1 MKSERKK
8 WEIILL
14 LALGLCSGMVQGQLI
29 RINIEVKGNVS
40 MEQIMPFAVN
50 LTSPSS
56 DINVQ
61 NGTQNLY
68 AWGIYSLVGRENI
81 SVIVRVE
88 APDVLLDQQNNS
100 IPFEFTMAWQNNGTQ
115 SEVTAK
121 PAKDNR
127 SVFPLNNSGRLI
139 ENMKDAPALLRA
151 YIFLKGTAKL
161 PKIITSPYEG
171 EVHLIVEYE

>member
-1 MKSERKK
+1 MKCESKK
-8 WEIILL
+8 WNIILL
-14 LALGLCSGMVQGQLI
+14 LALGLCSWMVQGQLI
-29 RINIEVKGNVS
+29 RINIEVKAKSS
-40 MEQIMPFAVN
+40 MEQIAPFAFD
-50 LTSPSS
+50 LPSPSS
-56 DINVQ
+56 DIKAG
-61 NGTQNLY
+61 NGAQNLY
-68 AWGIYSLVGRENI
+68 AEGVYALVGRENI

-139 ENMKDAPALLRA
+139 ENMKGAPAVLHA
-151 YIFLKGTAKL
+151 YIFLKGTARL
-161 PKIITSPYEG
+161 PKTITSPYEG
-171 EVHLIVEYE
+171 KVHLIVEYE